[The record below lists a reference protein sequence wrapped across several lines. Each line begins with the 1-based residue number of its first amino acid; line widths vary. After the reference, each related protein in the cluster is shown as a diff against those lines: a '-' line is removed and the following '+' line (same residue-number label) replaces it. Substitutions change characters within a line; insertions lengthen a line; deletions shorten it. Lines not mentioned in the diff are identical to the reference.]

1 MRLST
6 IAAGVALTALVGG
19 TARADIIFSS
29 GNTGG
34 IGEVNVLFQAPE
46 EGSTIN
52 GQVDHSGAGVIFN
65 TLTGQTLDQTAQGQA
80 DIFCLTNCTN
90 NGGNMDMQLNSIEMK
105 AGLDAKGNPTAWTDA
120 IIDLVN
126 GTGTATVTA
135 TDNFGQNFILK
146 KGSNFI
152 TMIATKNSLGQ
163 QEFIT
168 DITVQAAAGGG
179 AFGFNDFKQPRVSG
193 LCTLVT
199 KTSCTP
205 VPEPASLALLGT
217 AVLGLGLLSRPRRN

>member
-1 MRLST
+1 MRFST

-65 TLTGQTLDQTAQGQA
+65 TLTGQTLDQKAEGQA
-80 DIFCLTNCTN
+80 DIFCLMHCTN
-90 NGGNMDMQLNSIEMK
+90 NGGNMDTQLNSIEMK
-105 AGLDAKGNPTAWTDA
+105 AGLDANGNPTAWTDA

-146 KGSNFI
+146 NG
-152 TMIATKNSLGQ
+152 
-163 QEFIT
+163 
-168 DITVQAAAGGG
+168 
-179 AFGFNDFKQPRVSG
+179 
-193 LCTLVT
+193 
-199 KTSCTP
+199 
-205 VPEPASLALLGT
+205 
-217 AVLGLGLLSRPRRN
+217 